1 MTLTWLIILL
11 AIALALAP
19 LLHFMPSKRQ
29 REVARLREY
38 AAVHGLFVEF
48 RNPPGTAAAGRTAG
62 GSILY
67 YGRRLPPAREK
78 TIGAGAWRRDG
89 DVWRPVARTAL
100 AAPPPLPLP
109 ADVQAA
115 SVDEHSCGVYWREAE
130 GIEGAESICRLLEAW
145 AAALRP

>member
-1 MTLTWLIILL
+1 VTLAWLVILL

-19 LLHFMPSKRQ
+19 LLHLMPSRRQ
-29 REVARLREY
+29 REVAALREY

-62 GSILY
+62 GSTLY

-78 TIGAGAWRRDG
+78 VVEAGAWRREDG
-89 DVWRPVARTAL
+89 NWRAVARTPV
-100 AAPPPLPLP
+100 AAPPALPLP
-109 ADVQAA
+109 ADVHAA

-130 GIEGAESICRLLEAW
+130 GVEGVENIRRFLEAW